1 MIRYI
6 KIEDSNKRDAELTFK
21 SINSGNKV
29 FLALE
34 SGEKP
39 TNKKVI
45 KSSQNNSLENLINEK
60 EITQE
65 HYNQFSEILI
75 SDNKEIDFELFG
87 KFIGKTDK
95 IYTTNKFKPVFNV
108 SVSEQIINPDGDL
121 VEERKPNYLESN
133 INGLNTLKWTNK
145 YIPKNKL
152 YNKVVLSSKYQ
163 IKHVN
168 GLTFDFLFNMAKDL
182 HEKKSFMMIGGGKGN
197 EPIILNDGGKPFR
210 GFLEGRIEGD
220 SYCLI
225 LHLSNQEFK
234 GI

>member
-1 MIRYI
+1 MVGKKNEYEFLKLNNIQIEDDENEEIDDELDFSNVLIMIRYI

-45 KSSQNNSLENLINEK
+45 KSSQNNSLDNLINEN

-75 SDNKEIDFELFG
+75 SDDKEIDFELFG

-95 IYTTNKFKPVFNV
+95 IYTT
-108 SVSEQIINPDGDL
+108 INLNQYLML
-121 VEERKPNYLESN
+121 VY
-133 INGLNTLKWTNK
+133 TNK
-145 YIPKNKL
+145 
-152 YNKVVLSSKYQ
+152 S
-163 IKHVN
+163 
-168 GLTFDFLFNMAKDL
+168 
-182 HEKKSFMMIGGGKGN
+182 
-197 EPIILNDGGKPFR
+197 
-210 GFLEGRIEGD
+210 
-220 SYCLI
+220 
-225 LHLSNQEFK
+225 
-234 GI
+234 